1 LYFERFINPFRTSP
15 PDFDIDFS
23 WDERDEIIDY
33 VFKRYGKE
41 YVCLLATYNTFQD
54 RSAVRE
60 LAKVFGLPKSEIDEM
75 IKYPEKASQN
85 EYTKYIFQYAPLL
98 EDYPNSLSIHAGGI
112 MISEEPLSNYTAL
125 QPMPKGFPICQFDM
139 YVAEDI
145 GFAKFDV
152 LSQRGLG
159 HIKTAVDIVKENRG
173 VDIDIHAIQKFKD
186 DENIK
191 RQLQSHETMG
201 CFYVESP
208 AMRSL
213 IWKLRCDNYIT
224 LVAAS
229 SIIRPGV
236 SSSGMMKEYIVR
248 YHNPH
253 QVSYLHPKMQELLS
267 DTFGVMV
274 YQEDV
279 LKVAHGFANLTLAEA
294 DILRRAMS
302 GKFRSRTEFQ
312 RITDKWFNNCKELGY
327 TEELA
332 KEVWRQIESF
342 SGYSFSKAHS
352 ASFAV
357 ESYQSLYLKTY
368 FPLEFMVAVINNFG
382 GFYSTEFYIHEARRY
397 GALIEAPEIN
407 ESDYLTRIEGN
418 VIWLGWIHIKSLE
431 NKLIEGLLQERNFG
445 HFTSFSNFV
454 SRISIGLEQLII
466 LIRIGAF
473 RNFGTPKKEL
483 LWEAHFRYNSRFQP
497 SHYKQTLFGLPEPE
511 TYHLPVLVCHPLE
524 DAYDQIELLG
534 FSISSPFELVAVT
547 NSTSTMGQN
556 LVSLVGRNIKIY
568 GYLVTWKPVRTKN
581 HKLMGFGY
589 FLDEKGEFFDT
600 THFPPSLEKYPFR
613 GRGIYCLDGK
623 VVEEFGF
630 PSLEVSSMQKLE
642 VKADPRSLEMTNA
655 EIL

>member
-1 LYFERFINPFRTSP
+1 
-15 PDFDIDFS
+15 
-23 WDERDEIIDY
+23 
-33 VFKRYGKE
+33 
-41 YVCLLATYNTFQD
+41 
-54 RSAVRE
+54 
-60 LAKVFGLPKSEIDEM
+60 
-75 IKYPEKASQN
+75 
-85 EYTKYIFQYAPLL
+85 
-98 EDYPNSLSIHAGGI
+98 
-112 MISEEPLSNYTAL
+112 
-125 QPMPKGFPICQFDM
+125 
-139 YVAEDI
+139 
-145 GFAKFDV
+145 
-152 LSQRGLG
+152 
-159 HIKTAVDIVKENRG
+159 
-173 VDIDIHAIQKFKD
+173 
-186 DENIK
+186 
-191 RQLQSHETMG
+191 MG

-279 LKVAHGFANLTLAEA
+279 LKVAHGFANITLAEA

-302 GKFRSRTEFQ
+302 GKFRSKAEFQ

-397 GALIEAPEIN
+397 GAVIEAPEIN
-407 ESDYLTRIEGN
+407 ESNYLTRIEGN

-497 SHYKQTLFGLPEPE
+497 NHYKQTLFGCPEPE
-511 TYHLPVLVCHPLE
+511 THHLPTLVCHPLE
-524 DAYDQIELLG
+524 DTYDQIELLG
-534 FSISSPFELVAVT
+534 FSISSPFELVAVA
-547 NSTSTMGQN
+547 NRTSTTDQN
-556 LVSLVGRNIKIY
+556 LISLVGRNIKVY

-589 FLDEKGEFFDT
+589 FLNEQGEFFDT

-613 GRGIYCLDGK
+613 GRGVYCLNGK

-642 VKADPRSLEMTNA
+642 VKADPRSLEMPNA
-655 EIL
+655 EILQIL

>member
-1 LYFERFINPFRTSP
+1 
-15 PDFDIDFS
+15 
-23 WDERDEIIDY
+23 
-33 VFKRYGKE
+33 
-41 YVCLLATYNTFQD
+41 
-54 RSAVRE
+54 
-60 LAKVFGLPKSEIDEM
+60 M
-75 IKYPEKASQN
+75 
-85 EYTKYIFQYAPLL
+85 
-98 EDYPNSLSIHAGGI
+98 
-112 MISEEPLSNYTAL
+112 
-125 QPMPKGFPICQFDM
+125 
-139 YVAEDI
+139 
-145 GFAKFDV
+145 
-152 LSQRGLG
+152 
-159 HIKTAVDIVKENRG
+159 
-173 VDIDIHAIQKFKD
+173 
-186 DENIK
+186 
-191 RQLQSHETMG
+191 
-201 CFYVESP
+201 
-208 AMRSL
+208 
-213 IWKLRCDNYIT
+213 
-224 LVAAS
+224 
-229 SIIRPGV
+229 
-236 SSSGMMKEYIVR
+236 
-248 YHNPH
+248 
-253 QVSYLHPKMQELLS
+253 
-267 DTFGVMV
+267 
-274 YQEDV
+274 
-279 LKVAHGFANLTLAEA
+279 
-294 DILRRAMS
+294 
-302 GKFRSRTEFQ
+302 
-312 RITDKWFNNCKELGY
+312 
-327 TEELA
+327 A

-511 TYHLPVLVCHPLE
+511 TYHLPALVCHPLE

-547 NSTSTMGQN
+547 NSTSTTGQN

-613 GRGIYCLDGK
+613 GRGVYCLDGK